1 MSKWVPSSS
10 TKGFA
15 LAARFMIEE
24 KCGGAEDRNT
34 YRQLLFGQ
42 GWDRYEY
49 GGVGAG
55 RDLKALVIELY
66 SINDCFRM
74 SDHIQL
80 LEDRHVNVV

>member
-1 MSKWVPSSS
+1 MWRCS
-10 TKGFA
+10 
-15 LAARFMIEE
+15 
-24 KCGGAEDRNT
+24 AEDRNT

>member
-10 TKGFA
+10 TTGFA

-24 KCGGAEDRNT
+24 KCGGD
-34 YRQLLFGQ
+34 
-42 GWDRYEY
+42 
-49 GGVGAG
+49 GVGRG
-55 RDLKALVIELY
+55 SKVLIIELY